1 MANKYD
7 ELSNKIINLIGGQEN
22 ISFFTHCI
30 TRLRFNLKDRSLTD
44 ITAIGKLK
52 GVIGVQWQGDQ
63 LQIIIGQEVDDAYRQ
78 ICLVNHLKEETEIV
92 ENLDPDLKKNEKEI
106 KYWSNR
112 RSLSSIV
119 WHRFSLC

>member
-63 LQIIIGQEVDDAYRQ
+63 LQIIIGHSARNTRY
-78 ICLVNHLKEETEIV
+78 
-92 ENLDPDLKKNEKEI
+92 
-106 KYWSNR
+106 
-112 RSLSSIV
+112 
-119 WHRFSLC
+119 